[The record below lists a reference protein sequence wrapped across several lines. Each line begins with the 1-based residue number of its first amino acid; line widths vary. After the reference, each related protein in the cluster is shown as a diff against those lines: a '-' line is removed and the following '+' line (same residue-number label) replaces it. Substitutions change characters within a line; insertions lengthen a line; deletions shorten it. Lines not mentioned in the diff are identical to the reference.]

1 MPLPDEER
9 GRLEQL
15 EWEHSADDPQLA
27 RTLRSGLVIILGL
40 LHVLAAVPSAL
51 SLSAGAAPGSI
62 AFGALHG
69 IVGNSSI
76 EEAVFVPSDDG
87 GHGEGPDE
95 EEIMNME
102 EPPVVQGGT
111 DADWLEQQ
119 TPVLPDDPE
128 ADPVAGPE
136 PALVDAPLPGGSE
149 ADRMEQQLPAA
160 PVAGEDIH
168 AADQAIAEAAE
179 ADRLEQARGITGDDE
194 DDYPHGAAD

>member
-1 MPLPDEER
+1 M
-9 GRLEQL
+9 
-15 EWEHSADDPQLA
+15 
-27 RTLRSGLVIILGL
+27 
-40 LHVLAAVPSAL
+40 
-51 SLSAGAAPGSI
+51 
-62 AFGALHG
+62 
-69 IVGNSSI
+69 VGNSST
-76 EEAVFVPSDDG
+76 EETVFVPSDDG

-102 EPPVVQGGT
+102 EPPVVQSGN

-119 TPVLPDDPE
+119 TPVLPDNPD

-149 ADRMEQQLPAA
+149 ADRMEQRLPAA

-168 AADQAIAEAAE
+168 AADKAIAEAAE
-179 ADRLEQARGITGDDE
+179 ADRLEQARGIAGDDE